1 MAEETITSFSVNVG
15 TRHQLPV
22 DMSLNS
28 FCKSLANDYA
38 GTPPSRKL
46 VRGAF
51 SSLAFDGKE
60 SDCST
65 DTLYDRLL
73 KCTYSEGRNE
83 NAHNTYPHAIFWE
96 TQDLLRAVCKARRTS
111 RTLRDEPLAE
121 KALDILLERLKN
133 LPPQDLASQYADYQ
147 LLREEYIRFKL
158 VENLSPEIIKR
169 LDTIFRLT
177 VHQTDKTALKTMPI
191 AFEHLDALIV
201 ELLRQKGISRTRP
214 DLSPSIDVFC
224 SYYNRLVDERPSI
237 MNQGQ
242 INESFTFELYGNTH
256 LMKELKDAFD
266 PPQKPQEQGSKT
278 QKPNAEKMT
287 ALFEQYL
294 QKRAEITDPK
304 SKPLIKK
311 FVKSYSEL
319 KTYVETQDSWE
330 AIELGLREELHSY
343 IKALFDDITNGD
355 YIPYDYSTY
364 QSSSAASAY
373 MNPLCKNVHNQI
385 GAKLHPPLRLL
396 QQQTYYAHLL
406 QYLNHKT
413 IREQMAPPLSA
424 WTSRASDMRKELAK
438 KYPSVPRLEQMDDIA
453 PFIDM
458 YNNKVSPITDI
469 SLNKRAVNQML
480 QVSSGADTTP
490 LKRFHAVASLLRLEC
505 HVIAYT
511 LAEAAIS
518 EMKAIHRTLQKFYKQ
533 CSASQKSAET
543 P

>member
-1 MAEETITSFSVNVG
+1 MAEKTTTSFSVNVG
-15 TRHQLPV
+15 TCHQLPV

-28 FCKSLANDYA
+28 FCKSLASDYA

-46 VRGAF
+46 IRGAF

-73 KCTYSEGRNE
+73 KCTYSDGRNE

-121 KALDILLERLKN
+121 KTLDILLERLKN
-133 LPPQDLASQYADYQ
+133 LPPQDLASQYTDYQ

-214 DLSPSIDVFC
+214 DLPPSIDVFC
-224 SYYNRLVDERPSI
+224 SYYNRLVDERPRI
-237 MNQGQ
+237 MNQDQ
-242 INESFTFELYGNTH
+242 IHEAFTFELQGNPH
-256 LMKELKDAFD
+256 LMKELKDTFD
-266 PPQKPQEQGSKT
+266 PPQKPKEQGSKT
-278 QKPNAEKMT
+278 QKPDAEKMT

-294 QKRAEITDPK
+294 QKRAEITDSK

-319 KTYVETQDSWE
+319 KTYVETQDTWE
-330 AIELGLREELHSY
+330 AIEASLREELHAY
-343 IKALFDDITNGD
+343 LKALFDDITKGD
-355 YIPYDYSTY
+355 YIPYDYSTH

-373 MNPLCKNVHNQI
+373 MNPLCKNAHNRI
-385 GAKLHPPLRLL
+385 GAELHLPLRLL

-406 QYLNHKT
+406 QCLNHNT
-413 IREQMAPPLSA
+413 IREQATTPLSK
-424 WTSRASDMRKELAK
+424 WTTLASNVRKELAK
-438 KYPSVPRLEQMDDIA
+438 KYPSVPRLEQADDIS

-458 YNNKVSPITDI
+458 YNNKVSSITDV
-469 SLNKRAVNQML
+469 SLNKRTVKQML
-480 QVSSGADTTP
+480 QVASASDTTP
-490 LKRFHAVASLLRLEC
+490 LKRFYAVADLLRLEC
-505 HVIAYT
+505 HMIAYALT
-511 LAEAAIS
+511 ETAIS
-518 EMKAIHRTLQKFYKQ
+518 EMKAIHRKLQEFYKQ